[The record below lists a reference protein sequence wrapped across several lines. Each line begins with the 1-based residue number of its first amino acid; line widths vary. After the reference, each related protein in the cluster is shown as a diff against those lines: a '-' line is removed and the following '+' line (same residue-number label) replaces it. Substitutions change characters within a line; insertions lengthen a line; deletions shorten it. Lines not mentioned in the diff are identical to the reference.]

1 MVDAGQLV
9 YPLDR
14 AYDAVLL
21 CTGWKFDSSIFAAE
35 ALPQMAMIEK
45 HQRRSRSKKYLELT
59 HAYES
64 SNVHG
69 MYFAGTLTHGKEGGS
84 KDLELIRDLAGGGIQ
99 IARSE
104 V

>member
-1 MVDAGQLV
+1 MMFVPRNAHRVRVRVLRFCKLV

-35 ALPQMAMIEK
+35 ALPQMTVIEA
-45 HQRRSRSKKYLELT
+45 HQRRSRSKKYPELT

-64 SNVHG
+64 ANVHG
-69 MYFAGTLTHGKEGGS
+69 MYFAGTLTHGKDYQ
-84 KDLELIRDLAGGGIQ
+84 KA
-99 IARSE
+99 AAFW
-104 V
+104 